1 MASTHKLSVVV
12 GNFIALTCNFNVGID
27 NFRVAIGSF
36 TTPPG
41 KLWYSGANF
50 MTSTYKLSCRGR
62 QLRSTT
68 CDFNVE
74 VGSFTTP
81 TYNFTST
88 ARNFVVARACQ
99 GLLRHRTHEF
109 HIDSDGGVIRPRR
122 CRQSLSICRRAGYY
136 RDLPKQRGLGQNNGE
151 RGRRKTQTNDPT
163 CKKLSPAQIML
174 ICYLKS
180 HINS

>member
-1 MASTHKLSVVV
+1 MAPTHKLSVVV

-122 CRQSLSICRRAGYY
+122 CRQSLY
-136 RDLPKQRGLGQNNGE
+136 RSAEGLGITETSRSREGWGKIMVRE
-151 RGRRKTQTNDPT
+151 GGGRPRLTTPHV
-163 CKKLSPAQIML
+163 
-174 ICYLKS
+174 KS
-180 HINS
+180 CHLHK